1 MQACSDGASFWEWGP
16 VSHSR
21 VGAIHQVTTPAL
33 VTLTRIS
40 YELCFMACVCVPA
53 CSVVSDS
60 LQLPGV

>member
-1 MQACSDGASFWEWGP
+1 MALASGSGVQFPTPGW
-16 VSHSR
+16 
-21 VGAIHQVTTPAL
+21 GAIHQVTTPAL

-60 LQLPGV
+60 LRLPGV

>member
-21 VGAIHQVTTPAL
+21 VGVIHQVTTPAL

-40 YELCFMACVCVPA
+40 YELCFRVLDA
-53 CSVVSDS
+53 
-60 LQLPGV
+60 